1 MIRKSYR
8 DVSIIYKR
16 KIFLQIIVVYATYL
30 IELNDVWVS
39 HNLEN
44 MDLSGYAL
52 DVRLVL
58 DFILLQDFDRY
69 FLARDQ
75 VSSQPYLAKSAL
87 TKGAS

>member
-1 MIRKSYR
+1 
-8 DVSIIYKR
+8 
-16 KIFLQIIVVYATYL
+16 
-30 IELNDVWVS
+30 
-39 HNLEN
+39 